1 MLDKIEWF
9 EDDGCMGGSRG
20 LTIYLKD
27 KKIVKWNGIEEVFS
41 KNNIDEIAW
50 GIKNYLQY
58 LENKLVKNNLRL
70 NQKNSITTKIEGGYA
85 TSMPLTE
92 LQRNKIL
99 LQQEEIT
106 NIITQIKSISI
117 PISVLDL
124 IK

>member
-27 KKIVKWNGIEEVFS
+27 KKIVNWNGTEEIIS
-41 KNNIDEIAW
+41 KNNLSSIEW
-50 GIKNYLQY
+50 VIKNKLQH
-58 LENKLVKNNLRL
+58 LESTLAKNILRL
-70 NQKNSITTKIEGGYA
+70 DQKNPITTKISGGYS

-92 LQRNKIL
+92 NQRNKVI
-99 LQQEEIT
+99 LQQKEIIS
-106 NIITQIKSISI
+106 IIAEIKSISI
-117 PISVLDL
+117 SISVLDL